1 MFSYYR
7 MCSLTIECVPIF
19 FRTERPVIPKCAYKA
34 RYLLQTIHYRLFTT
48 DYLLQTNTT
57 ERSVIPKCAYKERFP
72 VPVTLPC
79 TCRTPFF
86 WNGASFYSKLCIQST
101 SLFSLFFFPSFLFVL
116 LWNGASFHSKV
127 CIQSSLPCAC
137 HAPLLFLV
145 PLTLPCTCKNTL
157 FFPPPSLER
166 CVLTI
171 TTDYFLQTIYYRLF
185 PTDYLLSPPS
195 LPPPPPPLS
204 LLRCGRRGT

>member
-1 MFSYYR
+1 MFPS
-7 MCSLTIECVPIF
+7 SL
-19 FRTERPVIPKCAYKA
+19 ERSV
-34 RYLLQTIHYRLFTT
+34 LLFQSVHTKHAICYRLFTT
-48 DYLLQTNTT
+48 DYLLQTITT
-57 ERSVIPKCAYKERFP
+57 ERSVIPKCAYKARFP

-171 TTDYFLQTIYYRLF
+171 TTDYFLQTISYRLF
-185 PTDYLLSPPS
+185 TL
-195 LPPPPPPLS
+195 PPLS